1 MYKETGGSLVPEE
14 RGVKAPIPISI
25 WINSRSQRSIR
36 KSSKLKRQD
45 WDVVGN

>member
-14 RGVKAPIPISI
+14 RGAKAPIPISI

>member
-14 RGVKAPIPISI
+14 RGANAPIPISI
-25 WINSRSQRSIR
+25 WINDRSQRSIR

-45 WDVVGN
+45 WDMVGN